1 MTLFL
6 SEDFKQ
12 TFPMTTSDTAAFQ
25 GDVVMTQFYPL
36 FINLGPTEMVILL
49 VIVLIVFG
57 ANRIP
62 QLMKGMGEGIRNFKQ
77 GINEEPSDVKVE
89 APKK

>member
-1 MTLFL
+1 
-6 SEDFKQ
+6 
-12 TFPMTTSDTAAFQ
+12 
-25 GDVVMTQFYPL
+25 MTQFYPL

-77 GINEEPSDVKVE
+77 GMNDDPSDDKPSVQK
-89 APKK
+89 

>member
-1 MTLFL
+1 MT
-6 SEDFKQ
+6 
-12 TFPMTTSDTAAFQ
+12 TAAFQ
-25 GDVVMTQFYPL
+25 GEVVMTQFNPL

-77 GINEEPSDVKVE
+77 GMSEDPSDDKPS
-89 APKK
+89 AQK

>member
-1 MTLFL
+1 
-6 SEDFKQ
+6 
-12 TFPMTTSDTAAFQ
+12 
-25 GDVVMTQFYPL
+25 MTQFNPL

-77 GINEEPSDVKVE
+77 GINDDTVDDKTE

>member
-1 MTLFL
+1 
-6 SEDFKQ
+6 
-12 TFPMTTSDTAAFQ
+12 
-25 GDVVMTQFYPL
+25 MTQFYPL
-36 FINLGPTEMVILL
+36 FVFGPTEAVILL
-49 VIVLIVFG
+49 VIVLVLFG

-77 GINEEPSDVKVE
+77 GINEDSSDIKPE

>member
-1 MTLFL
+1 MPAFSSKDSQNKRDNT
-6 SEDFKQ
+6 
-12 TFPMTTSDTAAFQ
+12 AFQ
-25 GDVVMTQFYPL
+25 GDVVMTQFNPL

-77 GINEEPSDVKVE
+77 GINEDSSDIKPE

>member
-1 MTLFL
+1 
-6 SEDFKQ
+6 
-12 TFPMTTSDTAAFQ
+12 
-25 GDVVMTQFYPL
+25 MTQFYPL

-77 GINEEPSDVKVE
+77 GINEEPSEVKVE

>member
-1 MTLFL
+1 
-6 SEDFKQ
+6 
-12 TFPMTTSDTAAFQ
+12 
-25 GDVVMTQFYPL
+25 MTQFYPL

-77 GINEEPSDVKVE
+77 GMNDDIVDDKAE

>member
-1 MTLFL
+1 MTH
-6 SEDFKQ
+6 
-12 TFPMTTSDTAAFQ
+12 
-25 GDVVMTQFYPL
+25 FYPL

-77 GINEEPSDVKVE
+77 GMNEDSEEKKIES
-89 APKK
+89 PK